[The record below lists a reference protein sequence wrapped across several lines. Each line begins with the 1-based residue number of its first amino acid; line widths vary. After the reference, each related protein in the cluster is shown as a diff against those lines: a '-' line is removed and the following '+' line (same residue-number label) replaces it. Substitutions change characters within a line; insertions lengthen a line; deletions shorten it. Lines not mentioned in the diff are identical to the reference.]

1 MQLTNKLTAIANSI
15 RGLLSTSDLM
25 TIDEMPPN
33 IADAA
38 TIIKGL
44 IEHGLQGKFYS
55 TYVSKI
61 AQYGLY
67 GQSGITELDL
77 PNCLTIGNGGCV
89 GCSGMATAKLPSL
102 TRFEYQAMRNT
113 GLVLLDLYSPDRE
126 RFPTAANNNVLQDT
140 PIASGNGY
148 IIINDE
154 YVEDMKA
161 NTIWSTYADQIIGN
175 SDRAERMA
183 ALAPLQISPVNNRPD
198 VNKDLELDRETL
210 ELELEEKQLGK
221 E

>member
-1 MQLTNKLTAIANSI
+1 MQLTNKLTEIANSI
-15 RGLLSTSDLM
+15 RLALGSSALM

-33 IADAA
+33 IDDTA
-38 TIIKGL
+38 TTIKST
-44 IEHGLQGKFYS
+44 IEHTLQGRFYR
-55 TYVSKI
+55 TYITKI

-77 PNCLTIGNGGCV
+77 PNCLAIGNGGCA
-89 GCSGMATAKLPSL
+89 GCSAMTTAKLPSL

-113 GLVLLDLYSPDRE
+113 GLVLVDLYSPDRE
-126 RFPTAANNNVLQDT
+126 KFPSAANVNVLEGT

-154 YVEDMKA
+154 YVDDMK
-161 NTIWSTYADQIIGN
+161 TSGIWATYADQIIGN
-175 SDRAERMA
+175 SDRATAMA
-183 ALAPLQISPVNNRPD
+183 ALSQRQALLVNNRLD
-198 VNKDLELDRETL
+198 IDKDLDLERETL
-210 ELELEEKQLGK
+210 ELDDQIKLGK

>member
-1 MQLTNKLTAIANSI
+1 MQLTNKLVDIADSI
-15 RGLLSTSDLM
+15 RATNSSSNLM
-25 TIDEMPPN
+25 TIDEMPSN
-33 IADAA
+33 VEDAA
-38 TIIKGL
+38 TTIKGL
-44 IEHGLQGKFYS
+44 IEHTLQGKFYS
-55 TYVSKI
+55 TYITKI

-67 GQSGITELDL
+67 GQNGITELDL

-89 GCSGMATAKLPSL
+89 GCSSMTTAKLPSI

-113 GLVLLDLYSPDRE
+113 GLVLLDLYSPDRDK
-126 RFPTAANNNVLQDT
+126 FPTAANVNVLQDT

-161 NTIWSTYADQIIGN
+161 SGIWSTYASQIIGN
-175 SDRAERMA
+175 SDRATVMDT
-183 ALAPLQISPVNNRPD
+183 LTQLLQRQTTAINNR
-198 VNKDLELDRETL
+198 LDIKE
-210 ELELEEKQLGK
+210 ELEIEQGK